1 MAKSNFENLR
11 VYQLSEDLAD
21 RIWEVVIG
29 WDKFARDTVGGQIV
43 RAVDSIGAN
52 IAEVKPLV
60 DNLAPMLNAYLKS
73 IGRVSAKAND

>member
-29 WDKFARDTVGGQIV
+29 WDKFARDTVGRQIV

-73 IGRVSAKAND
+73 IGRPSVKSND